1 MKNLS
6 EKDLKLLIVISVSLL
21 ISLLIYIHFFLLK
34 DMNDKETTFEKK
46 QGNHSEIP
54 KMLLTAG
61 TTSKLISASKGEEK
75 LREVSGKEIVPK
87 EEALNNDGALDQL
100 KINAH
105 LDNIFK
111 EPRVPIIDK
120 NKFHSTFGR
129 KVVFIYSSH
138 NRESF
143 LPYFKKGTAPEMSYH
158 SKFNVTLVGDRL
170 GNVLK
175 QNGIGNRVSDVD
187 IISILGERDLD
198 FGSSYQLSREIVLNE
213 MKFNPDLEMN
223 FDIHRDSL
231 PGNLSTTT
239 INGNTYAKIS
249 FVIGSSHENY
259 EENLKF
265 TNSINDM
272 IEKSYPGL
280 SRGVIIKSSDQGNG
294 VYNQDLSPNSV
305 IIEIGG
311 VENRIDEL
319 YRTADLLGNV
329 ISEYYWQTVH

>member
-1 MKNLS
+1 
-6 EKDLKLLIVISVSLL
+6 
-21 ISLLIYIHFFLLK
+21 
-34 DMNDKETTFEKK
+34 
-46 QGNHSEIP
+46 
-54 KMLLTAG
+54 
-61 TTSKLISASKGEEK
+61 
-75 LREVSGKEIVPK
+75 
-87 EEALNNDGALDQL
+87 
-100 KINAH
+100 
-105 LDNIFK
+105 
-111 EPRVPIIDK
+111 
-120 NKFHSTFGR
+120 
-129 KVVFIYSSH
+129 
-138 NRESF
+138 
-143 LPYFKKGTAPEMSYH
+143 MSYH

-231 PGNLSTTT
+231 PRNLSTTT

-272 IEKSYPGL
+272 IEKVTRVY
-280 SRGVIIKSSDQGNG
+280 RGV
-294 VYNQDLSPNSV
+294 
-305 IIEIGG
+305 
-311 VENRIDEL
+311 
-319 YRTADLLGNV
+319 
-329 ISEYYWQTVH
+329 